1 MVKVYR
7 HQVGKRYMKGYG
19 VVKTIQHGDGF
30 AEVAVQGAKIL
41 AKKGIPVLKKI
52 WSRMSPQQREEIL
65 ESGISLGNT
74 AVGAVGDRIERG
86 VGQLSEVATQK
97 LEGLLGKPASKRM
110 SGEAKKVMKKML
122 KEAKQTAVKKVKKT
136 KLPKEL
142 TKKEQER
149 LTQASVNTIGKLL
162 AAR

>member
-1 MVKVYR
+1 
-7 HQVGKRYMKGYG
+7 MKGYG

-110 SGEAKKVMKKML
+110 SGEAKKVMKKI
-122 KEAKQTAVKKVKKT
+122 
-136 KLPKEL
+136 
-142 TKKEQER
+142 
-149 LTQASVNTIGKLL
+149 TI
-162 AAR
+162 

>member
-1 MVKVYR
+1 M
-7 HQVGKRYMKGYG
+7 
-19 VVKTIQHGDGF
+19 IF
-30 AEVAVQGAKIL
+30 SI
-41 AKKGIPVLKKI
+41 
-52 WSRMSPQQREEIL
+52 
-65 ESGISLGNT
+65 IS
-74 AVGAVGDRIERG
+74 
-86 VGQLSEVATQK
+86 QLLSIFATQK

-142 TKKEQER
+142 TKKEQEQ